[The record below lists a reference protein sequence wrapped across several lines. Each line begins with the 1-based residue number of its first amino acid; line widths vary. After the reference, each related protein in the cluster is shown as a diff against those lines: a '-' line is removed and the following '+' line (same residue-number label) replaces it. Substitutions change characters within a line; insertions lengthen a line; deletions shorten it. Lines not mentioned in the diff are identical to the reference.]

1 MTDQI
6 LAFVSWFERR
16 PARERLILA
25 LTAVAVV
32 VFLFEVL
39 WWVPAREQLGY
50 ARDQITSLE
59 NEKSMLSNELLALE
73 QREALDPDAALRQ
86 QLDVVQR
93 KIASL
98 DEELRGQTLQILPP
112 QQMPVVLRDLID
124 TTDSLRIVGIRSE
137 PPQRLVEGIEDNQTI
152 LYRHGLVLD
161 LKGEYLALLDCVRA
175 LEALPWRFYWLGIEV
190 HAEGNRTSD
199 FRLHVYTVSLRE
211 EWIRV

>member
-25 LTAVAVV
+25 LTAVAVIV
-32 VFLFEVL
+32 LLFEVL
-39 WWVPAREQLGY
+39 WWAPAREQLRY
-50 ARDQITSLE
+50 ARAEIVSLE
-59 NEKSMLSNELLALE
+59 NEKSVLSNELSALE

-86 QLDVVQR
+86 QLDIVEQ
-93 KIASL
+93 KIAGL

-124 TTDSLRIVGIRSE
+124 TTESLRIVGIHSE
-137 PPQRLVEGIEDNQTI
+137 PPQRLVEGIEDNQLV

-161 LKGEYLALLDCVRA
+161 LEGEYLALLDCVRA

-190 HAEGNRTSD
+190 QAEGDRTSD